1 MRVIRA
7 TGENIS
13 PSDDGSLFQNILDNG
28 LFEDVTFTSLG
39 SNQVSVPALY
49 GILQGREFTNAA
61 ETLNVVLPGS
71 GTATGYIYVQYDLAA
86 DPIGTLESALAPF
99 TPVLGEI
106 NSTDTVAQMVIA
118 TYTASAVAV
127 TDIQAAYDI
136 VAPHGGRYEATVVLA
151 AASWSSNLI
160 TVTDAHIDPN
170 KMNILSYPATLSDS
184 EYEAYMG
191 AIIRPYG
198 AITAGSMQLKAVGG
212 APSIDLPMVL
222 IVRN

>member
-61 ETLNVVLPGS
+61 ETLSVVLPGS

-86 DPIGTLESALAPF
+86 NPIGTLESALAPF

-118 TYTASAVAV
+118 TYTASAIAV
-127 TDIQAAYDI
+127 TDIQPAYDI
-136 VAPHGGRYEATVVLA
+136 AVSHGSRYEADITLA
-151 AASWSSNLI
+151 HTSWASDLI
-160 TVTDAHIDPN
+160 TITDAHIDPS

-184 EYEAYMG
+184 EYEAYMN
-191 AIIRPYG
+191 AQIRPYG
-198 AITAGSMQLKAVGG
+198 AITAGSMQLKAVNG
-212 APSIDLPMVL
+212 APTIDLPLVL